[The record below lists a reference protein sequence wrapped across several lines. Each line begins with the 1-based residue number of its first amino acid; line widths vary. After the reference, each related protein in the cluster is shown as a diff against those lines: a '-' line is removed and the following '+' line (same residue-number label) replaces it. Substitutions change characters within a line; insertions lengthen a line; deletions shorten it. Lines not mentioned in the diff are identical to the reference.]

1 MATGKGKVPNR
12 GKKSGGGASAKKAP
26 IVGYGQHGKAFYNIE
41 KYHQSKSGRA
51 HAAAAKAGHPL
62 STKPVGYGENGKA
75 FFNPAKYANSK
86 VGPRP
91 GVEHER
97 HGGRPTVN
105 QQPHTSPSA
114 AAHYSVAEVSKPT
127 PRATTHPAM
136 APKTIRAPRMK

>member
-12 GKKSGGGASAKKAP
+12 TKKTGGGASAKKTP
-26 IVGYGQHGKAFYNIE
+26 PVGYGQHGKAFYNIE

-86 VGPRP
+86 VGRGLASSSNGTP
-91 GVEHER
+91 G
-97 HGGRPTVN
+97 GTVH
-105 QQPHTSPSA
+105 QQPHHSPSA

-127 PRATTHPAM
+127 PTAKTPRAM
-136 APKTIRAPRMK
+136 APKTVMRAPRMK

>member
-1 MATGKGKVPNR
+1 MATGKGKVPSG
-12 GKKSGGGASAKKAP
+12 GKKSGGGASAKKGP

-51 HAAAAKAGHPL
+51 HAAAAEAGHPL
-62 STKPVGYGENGKA
+62 SKKPVGYGEKGKA
-75 FFNPAKYANSK
+75 FFNAAKYANSK
-86 VGPRP
+86 AGRALDGTHSSV
-91 GVEHER
+91 
-97 HGGRPTVN
+97 GGRPVN
-105 QQPHTSPSA
+105 PQPHTSPSA